1 MSAPDPVVP
10 DHAVI
15 VGGTKGLGRV
25 VARHFLDRGC
35 AVTALSRNPPAAGSV
50 PEALR
55 HLAVDLEALQE
66 AGAVVDGVLAIG
78 GAPRY
83 LVFCQRYRGGGDPWQ
98 GEIQIGLNA
107 TRLLIEGFA
116 EHFCHEGDRAICV
129 VSSVYAEAVGGS
141 QPVGYHVVKAGL
153 NQMVRYFAWVLGR
166 KGIRLNAVMPLTY
179 VKPESR
185 AFYEGNEA
193 LQQLYKEFVPLGR
206 LGDADDSANLVDFL
220 CSAKAS
226 FINGQ
231 CIYVD
236 GGVSVMWPEEL
247 ARSMS
252 GV

>member
-1 MSAPDPVVP
+1 MTAPDHVL
-10 DHAVI
+10 I
-15 VGGTKGLGRV
+15 VGGTKGLGQVVAQHFVDRGCRVTVLSRTAPPAGGMPTTLNHLAADLETLDDASPV
-25 VARHFLDRGC
+25 VAR
-35 AVTALSRNPPAAGSV
+35 T
-50 PEALR
+50 
-55 HLAVDLEALQE
+55 LE
-66 AGAVVDGVLAIG
+66 IG
-78 GAPRY
+78 GPLRY
-83 LVFCQRYRGGGDPWQ
+83 LAFCQRYRGSGDAWS
-98 GEIQIGLNA
+98 GEIQVGLNA

-116 EHFCHEGDRAICV
+116 EHFCMEGDRAIGV

-166 KGIRLNAVMPLTY
+166 KGVRLNAVMPLTY
-179 VKPESR
+179 MKPESR
-185 AFYEGNEA
+185 AFYQGNAA
-193 LQQLYKEFVPLGR
+193 LQRVYRDFVPLGR
-206 LGDADDSANLVDFL
+206 LGDAEDSANLVDFL

-231 CIYVD
+231 CIFVD